1 MADAQTIWQAT
12 NYQAPGL
19 LEKVYSA
26 GRDLSAKAG
35 GKVVA
40 ALTGIDSSQLETI
53 MESLNQ
59 PSLCY
64 VPIQSEGLTM
74 RRTSDIGAT
83 MLISQTDQ
91 RKEYITDNTAPRP
104 RTWSGSG
111 YITALVPLF
120 ENYLVIKPTIQAQ
133 MAILDAASD
142 SRQPV
147 KFKTDTG
154 EVVDV
159 LIQDLQIASTPKGMN
174 VRQVTYT
181 VQEVKILENS
191 IMMGFEKALDKT
203 GLSSVPMRAIVNLGK
218 SSAIGSG
225 VANVVSGLL
234 SIKF

>member
-1 MADAQTIWQAT
+1 MDVISTI
-12 NYQAPGL
+12 
-19 LEKVYSA
+19 ESA
-26 GRDLSAKAG
+26 GRTFASKTG
-35 GKVVA
+35 GKVLA
-40 ALTGIDSSQLETI
+40 ALTGIDSSQLGAI
-53 MESLNQ
+53 LESLNQ

-64 VPIQSEGLTM
+64 VPIQSESLTM
-74 RRTSDIGAT
+74 RRTADIGTT

-91 RKEYITDNTAPRP
+91 RKEYVTDNTAPRP

-111 YITALVPLF
+111 YITALVPIF

-133 MAILDAASD
+133 QAILEAAVD

-147 KFKTDTG
+147 KFKTDSG

-159 LIQDLQIASTPKGMN
+159 LIQDLQITSIPKGMN
-174 VRQVTYT
+174 VRQITYT

-191 IMMGFEKALDKT
+191 ILTGVEKLLDKT
-203 GLSSVPMRAIVNLGK
+203 GANSIPVRTLINLGK

-225 VANVVSGLL
+225 VSNLASGLL